1 MSRSDR
7 FLKACRGEPVDTTPV
22 WIMRQA
28 GRYMEEYRAVRAKH
42 TFLEVCHEP
51 ELACEVTLQPVNK
64 LEVDAA
70 ILFSD
75 IMVPLEGMGCKID
88 FNPGPVFEAPIRTDK
103 DVEALKVCEPEADV
117 PYVMEAVK
125 LIRKELNGRVP
136 LIGFSGA
143 PFTLASYMVEGK
155 GSREFAHLKQMMYS
169 APEVYRALMEKVS
182 QTVVKYLNAQ
192 IKAGAQAVQVFD
204 TWGGILSQSD
214 YEEYV
219 LPFSKK
225 VIAGLDKSVPIIHFV
240 KGAGIFLETVKEAGG
255 DVMGLDWHVD
265 LGDAVDRLWPDMNV
279 QGNMDPTLLLGPREL
294 VEKRARDIVNK
305 GKAARGHVFN
315 LGHGVLPMTPV
326 DNVVALVDVVHEA
339 GLRDKE

>member
-1 MSRSDR
+1 
-7 FLKACRGEPVDTTPV
+7 
-22 WIMRQA
+22 
-28 GRYMEEYRAVRAKH
+28 
-42 TFLEVCHEP
+42 
-51 ELACEVTLQPVNK
+51 
-64 LEVDAA
+64 
-70 ILFSD
+70 
-75 IMVPLEGMGCKID
+75 
-88 FNPGPVFEAPIRTDK
+88 
-103 DVEALKVCEPEADV
+103 
-117 PYVMEAVK
+117 
-125 LIRKELNGRVP
+125 
-136 LIGFSGA
+136 
-143 PFTLASYMVEGK
+143 
-155 GSREFAHLKQMMYS
+155 MMYS